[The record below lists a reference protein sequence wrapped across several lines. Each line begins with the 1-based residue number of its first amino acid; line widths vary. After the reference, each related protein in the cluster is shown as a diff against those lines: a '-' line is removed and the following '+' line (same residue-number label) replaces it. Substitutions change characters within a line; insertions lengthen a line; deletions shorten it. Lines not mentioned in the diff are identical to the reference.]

1 MADFKRIS
9 INEAQQMI
17 DSQQVAI
24 VDVRDAQ
31 SYQQAHIDG
40 ACHLDNNTI
49 EPFLTATE
57 KHMPVI
63 VYCYHGN
70 SSQQAAQY
78 LVQQGFENVSSM
90 DGGFEAWR
98 VK

>member
-1 MADFKRIS
+1 MVDFKRIS
-9 INEAQQMI
+9 IDDVQQMI
-17 DSQQVAI
+17 DSQPVAI
-24 VDVRDAQ
+24 VDVRDIQ
-31 SYQQAHIDG
+31 SYQTSHIEG
-40 ACHLDNNTI
+40 ACHLDNNSI
-49 EPFLTATE
+49 EHFLTATE
-57 KHMPVI
+57 KQIPVI